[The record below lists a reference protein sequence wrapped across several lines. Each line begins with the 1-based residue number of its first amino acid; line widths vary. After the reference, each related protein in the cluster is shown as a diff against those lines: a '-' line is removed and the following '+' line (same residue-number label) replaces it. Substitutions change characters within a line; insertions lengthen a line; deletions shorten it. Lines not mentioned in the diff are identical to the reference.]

1 MNRLKPLKQCLRP
14 AMLAA
19 TFLAATW
26 LSGCETT
33 PLSDGL
39 PADIACDTCHGKN
52 GQAAPPNSLSGDTE
66 NNHLGVGAHQAHLQP
81 GSVRS
86 AISCSECHLVP
97 ATIAQAGHVDPLPAE
112 VVFGP
117 LAVAGGLQANWDR
130 DAGRCNSTYC
140 HGESLTGGAHTAPEW
155 TRVDG
160 SQKACDACHGNPPPT
175 PHPQR
180 NKCSACHPQTVL
192 GNGRIDLAAGN
203 HIDGS
208 IDTGALACNGC
219 HGSDDNAA
227 PPVALDGS
235 NDTDNPGVGAHQSH
249 LTGGSMRTAI
259 ACEECHLVPAAPS
272 DPGHTDSGLPAELS
286 WGPLATADG
295 QQPSWASD
303 QASCANTYCHG
314 ASLSGG
320 SQTVPVWTVVDGSQS
335 ACGTCHGNP
344 PPPPHSASS
353 NCSACH
359 PQTVLPDGSIDV
371 AAGHHIDGVK
381 DSAAMACNSCHG
393 NADNDAPP
401 LSTTGSSDTND
412 LGVGTHQSHLVDGS
426 IRQAVACD
434 ECHLVPTDP
443 DDPAHR
449 DGLPAELQFGSL
461 AQNDGASPAWDRA
474 TATCTSTYC
483 HGETLTI
490 GGGLFNQPVW
500 TDTTG
505 TYRSCIS
512 CHGLPPPAP
521 HPAANDC
528 SLCHPGT
535 VVSGVTIDV
544 AGGQHIDG
552 LRQFQVPNNMACDLC
567 HAAPP
572 ATASHAVHYGAS
584 PADASYGGT
593 EATADLLPG
602 GNAYAFDCGNCHPTD
617 PAQHANGV
625 LNPGGGSA
633 EIELDPS
640 KAPLGSLKAKNPMN
654 AAYTPGAQVFSDA
667 QGLQYT
673 QGTCSNVY
681 CHSRKQF
688 STPGGVPEPG
698 VDFAFNGYPIVYPAY
713 TVDEN
718 RVYTSPTWGQSLNCD
733 ACHGFPPRS
742 SVPDVT
748 AGAGDSHSWIDG
760 SDNESLHGWNM
771 GFDPVACATCH
782 YETVTDQGVRSRD
795 PDKGWSIYQAVPI
808 AGFDRHVNGWP
819 NVTFT
824 DELVSLRT
832 EHDLNTAAWDPI
844 AGTCSNTSCHL
855 QENPVTWGEPYRYNN
870 GAECNQC
877 HQYRAEDVPVPASSR
892 LRRNK

>member
-1 MNRLKPLKQCLRP
+1 M
-14 AMLAA
+14 
-19 TFLAATW
+19 AATW
-26 LSGCETT
+26 LSGCETS

-39 PADIACDTCHGKN
+39 PAGIGCDSCHGKN
-52 GQAAPPNSLSGDTE
+52 GQPAPPNSLSGEAETSQ
-66 NNHLGVGAHQAHLQP
+66 LGVGAHQAHLQP
-81 GSVRS
+81 GTVRG
-86 AISCSECHLVP
+86 AISCSECHKVP
-97 ATIAQAGHVDPLPAE
+97 TTIDQAGHVDPLPAD

-117 LAVAGGLQANWDR
+117 LALAGGLQASWDR

-140 HGESLTGGAHTAPEW
+140 HGDSLTGGAHTAPEW

-180 NKCSACHPQTVL
+180 GNCAACHPQTVL
-192 GNGRIDLAAGN
+192 ADGRIDLASGK

-208 IDTGALACNGC
+208 IDSGNLACNGC

-227 PPVALDGS
+227 PPLALDGS
-235 NDTDNPGVGAHQSH
+235 DDTDNPGVGAHQSH
-249 LTGGSMRTAI
+249 LTGGSIRTAM
-259 ACEECHLVPAAPS
+259 ACEACHLVPAAPS

-320 SQTVPVWTVVDGSQS
+320 SLIEPSWTTVNGSQA

-344 PPPPHSASS
+344 PP
-353 NCSACH
+353 
-359 PQTVLPDGSIDV
+359 
-371 AAGHHIDGVK
+371 
-381 DSAAMACNSCHG
+381 
-393 NADNDAPP
+393 
-401 LSTTGSSDTND
+401 
-412 LGVGTHQSHLVDGS
+412 
-426 IRQAVACD
+426 
-434 ECHLVPTDP
+434 
-443 DDPAHR
+443 
-449 DGLPAELQFGSL
+449 
-461 AQNDGASPAWDRA
+461 
-474 TATCTSTYC
+474 
-483 HGETLTI
+483 
-490 GGGLFNQPVW
+490 
-500 TDTTG
+500 
-505 TYRSCIS
+505 
-512 CHGLPPPAP
+512 AP
-521 HPAANDC
+521 HTANGDC
-528 SLCHPGT
+528 RSCHPGT
-535 VVSGVTIDV
+535 VDENGSIDL

-593 EATADLLPG
+593 GATADLLPG
-602 GNAYAFDCGNCHPTD
+602 GNVYAFDCGNCHPTD
-617 PAQHANGV
+617 LAQHANGV
-625 LNPGGGSA
+625 SNPGGGSA
-633 EIELDPS
+633 EIDLDPS
-640 KAPLGSLKAKNPMN
+640 KAPLGSLKARNPMN

-667 QGLQYT
+667 QGFSYT

-698 VDFAFNGYPIVYPAY
+698 VDFVFNGYPIVYPAY
-713 TVDEN
+713 TVDES
-718 RVYTSPTWGQSLNCD
+718 RVYTSPTWGQSLSCD

-742 SVPDVT
+742 SVPDVN

-795 PDKGWSIYQAVPI
+795 PGNGWSIYQAVPI
-808 AGFDRHVNGWP
+808 AGFDRHVDGWP
-819 NVTFT
+819 NVAFT

-832 EHDLNTAAWDPI
+832 DHDLTTAAWDPI

-855 QENPVTWGEPYRYNN
+855 QENPVAWGEPYRYNN

-877 HQYRAEDVPVPASSR
+877 HQFRAEDVPAPASSR
-892 LRRNK
+892 LSRNK